1 MTLQNFTFT
10 YDEVKKDYFY
20 TGDFIDEDGNVLL
33 SLGDFVDS
41 DGAWGI
47 DLYLL
52 ISENIKR
59 DFILDQL
66 YILAKNKLEQNG

>member
-20 TGDFIDEDGNVLL
+20 TGDFIDEEDNVLL

-41 DGAWGI
+41 DGVWGI
-47 DLYLL
+47 DLYKILP
-52 ISENIKR
+52 ENIKR

-66 YILAKNKLEQNG
+66 YLLAKNKLEQNG

>member
-1 MTLQNFTFT
+1 MTLQNLTFT
-10 YDEVKKDYFY
+10 YDELKKDYFY
-20 TGDFIDEDGNVLL
+20 TGDFMDEEGNVLL

-47 DLYLL
+47 DLYLM

-66 YILAKNKLEQNG
+66 YVLAKNKLEQNG

>member
-10 YDEVKKDYFY
+10 YDELKKDYFY
-20 TGDFIDEDGNVLL
+20 TGDFMDEEGNVLL

-47 DLYLL
+47 DLDLM

-66 YILAKNKLEQNG
+66 YVLAKNKLEQNG